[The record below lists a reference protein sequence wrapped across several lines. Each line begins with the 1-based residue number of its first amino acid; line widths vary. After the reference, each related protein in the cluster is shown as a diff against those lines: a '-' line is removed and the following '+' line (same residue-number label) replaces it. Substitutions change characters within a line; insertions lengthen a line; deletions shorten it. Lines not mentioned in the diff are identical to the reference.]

1 MADEIETP
9 QGVTPAPDDFV
20 PTKLDGLTENDGGI
34 PEVLPPDVESE
45 MREAAKAAGIS
56 VENDDSD
63 EGASGPKGAAK
74 ETEETDG
81 PSGATG
87 PASTETEEGAASGP
101 TGATEGASGA
111 AGTEATGATGVTG
124 TEERDADLKPN
135 LNPNTH
141 PKTKEVIES
150 FKTKAVEARN
160 ERDRL
165 AKELEEIKAKGA
177 AGTVPENV
185 TKELEELRNRVRE
198 LDITR
203 DPSLKAKYDDKIAA
217 NVESVLKT
225 LKENGLGED
234 AEGNEIPGFFDKLKA
249 GGVNLKTI
257 LPYIKKLEEAG
268 EIDTAEDLKDM
279 LRSNQRLEKA
289 KGEEIK
295 DWTKNYAQRQ
305 QAVQAEQEK
314 QVKEYQA
321 RIMKET
327 DAEILSTLEAFPQLK
342 RPPQVMPNDS
352 PAVKKEKERVQ
363 AEYSE
368 EYKRY
373 QDAVT
378 EAAKEHG
385 TTFKAAAVGL
395 LYKNHITP
403 RLQKSLA
410 EANERVKALE
420 AELGKIKKAGSFKP
434 SSTPT
439 PAPTKK
445 KEAPSG
451 GGFDDGIESIA
462 AAAKELGIN
471 TES

>member
-1 MADEIETP
+1 MADKNETP
-9 QGVTPAPDDFV
+9 DGVTPAPEDFV
-20 PTKLDGLTENDGGI
+20 PTKLDGLNDNDGGTND
-34 PEVLPPDVESE
+34 VLPPDVESE
-45 MREAAKAAGIS
+45 MMAAAKAAGIS
-56 VENDDSD
+56 VDSD
-63 EGASGPKGAAK
+63 DNDGEPPKQASGPTGPEQTEPDEEASEGASGPA
-74 ETEETDG
+74 
-81 PSGATG
+81 GATG
-87 PASTETEEGAASGP
+87 PDKSEADEG
-101 TGATEGASGA
+101 TGA
-111 AGTEATGATGVTG
+111 EATADTGATGAS
-124 TEERDADLKPN
+124 TEDRDADLKPN

-165 AKELEEIKAKGA
+165 AKELEEVKAKGGT
-177 AGTVPENV
+177 GTVPENV

-203 DPSLKAKYDDKIAA
+203 DPTLKAKYDDKIAA

-234 AEGNEIPGFFDKLKA
+234 ADGKEIPGFFDKLKA
-249 GGVNLKTI
+249 GGINLKTL

-289 KGEEIK
+289 KGEEIQ
-295 DWTKNYAQRQ
+295 DWTKNYDQRK
-305 QAVQAEQEK
+305 QAAQAEQEK
-314 QVKEYQA
+314 QVKEYQG

-327 DAEILSTLEAFPQLK
+327 DAEILSTLESFPQLK

-363 AEYSE
+363 AEYNA

-378 EAAKEHG
+378 EASKEHG
-385 TTFKAAAVGL
+385 LTFKAAAVGI

-403 RLQKSLA
+403 RLQKSLT

-434 SSTPT
+434 ASTPT

-445 KEAPSG
+445 KEAASG
-451 GGFDDGIESIA
+451 GGFDDGIDSIA

-471 TES
+471 TDS

>member
-1 MADEIETP
+1 MADENETP
-9 QGVTPAPDDFV
+9 TGVTPAPEDFV
-20 PTKLDGLTENDGGI
+20 PTKLDGLNDNDGGT

-45 MREAAKAAGIS
+45 MMAAAKAAGIS
-56 VENDDSD
+56 VDSD
-63 EGASGPKGAAK
+63 DNDGEPQKQASGPTGPEGSTE
-74 ETEETDG
+74 ETEEATG

-87 PASTETEEGAASGP
+87 PDKAEAPADGAA
-101 TGATEGASGA
+101 TGAEGV
-111 AGTEATGATGVTG
+111 TEATGETGESTVD
-124 TEERDADLKPN
+124 RDADLKPN

-165 AKELEEIKAKGA
+165 AKELEEVKAKGG

-185 TKELEELRNRVRE
+185 TKELEELRTRVRE

-234 AEGNEIPGFFDKLKA
+234 AGGKEIPGFFDKLKA
-249 GGVNLKTI
+249 GGINLKTL

-268 EIDTAEDLKDM
+268 EIDTAEELKDM

-289 KGEEIK
+289 KVEEIQ
-295 DWTKNYAQRQ
+295 DWTKNYTQRQ

-314 QVKEYQA
+314 QVKEYQG

-363 AEYSE
+363 AEYNE

-385 TTFKAAAVGL
+385 MTFKAAAVGI

-403 RLQKSLA
+403 RLQKSLT

-420 AELGKIKKAGSFKP
+420 SELSKIKKAGSFKP
-434 SSTPT
+434 ASTPT

-445 KEAPSG
+445 KEAASG
-451 GGFDDGIESIA
+451 GGFDDGIDSIA

-471 TES
+471 TDS

>member
-1 MADEIETP
+1 MADENETP
-9 QGVTPAPDDFV
+9 QGVTPAPEDFV
-20 PTKLDGLTENDGGI
+20 PTKLDGLNDNDGGT
-34 PEVLPPDVESE
+34 PAVLPPDVESE
-45 MREAAKAAGIS
+45 MMEAAKAAGIS
-56 VENDDSD
+56 VDSD
-63 EGASGPKGAAK
+63 GNDGEPQNQASGPTGPEGSDE
-74 ETEETDG
+74 ETEEATG

-87 PASTETEEGAASGP
+87 PAAGAA
-101 TGATEGASGA
+101 TGAEGV
-111 AGTEATGATGVTG
+111 TDATGATGAS
-124 TEERDADLKPN
+124 TEDRDADLKPN

-165 AKELEEIKAKGA
+165 AKELEEVKAKGG
-177 AGTVPENV
+177 AGTAPEN

-203 DPSLKAKYDDKIAA
+203 DPSLKAKYDDKIVA

-249 GGVNLKTI
+249 GGVNLKTL

-268 EIDTAEDLKDM
+268 ELDTAEDLKDM

-289 KGEEIK
+289 KGEEIQ

-314 QVKEYQA
+314 QVKEYQG

-403 RLQKSLA
+403 RLQKSLT
-410 EANERVKALE
+410 EANERVKTLE

-451 GGFDDGIESIA
+451 GGFDDGIDSIA

>member
-1 MADEIETP
+1 MADENETP
-9 QGVTPAPDDFV
+9 TGVTPAPEDFV
-20 PTKLDGLTENDGGI
+20 PTKLDGLNDNDGGT
-34 PEVLPPDVESE
+34 PEVLPPDVESD
-45 MREAAKAAGIS
+45 MMAAAKAAGIS
-56 VENDDSD
+56 VDSD
-63 EGASGPKGAAK
+63 DNDGEPQKQASGPTGP
-74 ETEETDG
+74 EGSTEEATG

-87 PASTETEEGAASGP
+87 PDKAEAPADGA
-101 TGATEGASGA
+101 
-111 AGTEATGATGVTG
+111 ATGAEGVTED
-124 TEERDADLKPN
+124 TVDRDADLKPN

-165 AKELEEIKAKGA
+165 AKELEEVKAKGGA
-177 AGTVPENV
+177 NV
-185 TKELEELRNRVRE
+185 TKELEELRTRVRE

-234 AEGNEIPGFFDKLKA
+234 AEGKEIPGFFDKLKA
-249 GGVNLKTI
+249 GGINLKTL

-268 EIDTAEDLKDM
+268 EIDTAEELKDM

-289 KGEEIK
+289 KVEEIQ
-295 DWTKNYAQRQ
+295 DWTKNYTQRQ
-305 QAVQAEQEK
+305 QAAQAEQEK
-314 QVKEYQA
+314 QVKEYQS

-363 AEYSE
+363 AEYNE

-385 TTFKAAAVGL
+385 LTFKAAAVGI

-403 RLQKSLA
+403 RLQKSLT

-420 AELGKIKKAGSFKP
+420 SELSKIKKAGSFKP
-434 SSTPT
+434 ASTPT

-445 KEAPSG
+445 KGTDSG
-451 GGFDDGIESIA
+451 GGFDDGIDAIA

-471 TES
+471 TDS

>member
-1 MADEIETP
+1 MADENTAP

-20 PTKLDGLTENDGGI
+20 PTKLDGLQDNDGGT
-34 PEVLPPDVESE
+34 ETVLPPDVESE

-56 VENDDSD
+56 IESDDSD
-63 EGASGPKGAAK
+63 EQPTGAKGPAK
-74 ETEETDG
+74 AEGETEETDG

-87 PASTETEEGAASGP
+87 PESTTSDEGASGP
-101 TGATEGASGA
+101 TGATDGASGA
-111 AGTEATGATGVTG
+111 AGTEATGATG
-124 TEERDADLKPN
+124 TEDRDADLKPN

-165 AKELEEIKAKGA
+165 AKELEEIKAKGG

-234 AEGNEIPGFFDKLKA
+234 TEGNEIPGFFDKLKA

-268 EIDTAEDLKDM
+268 ELDTAEDLKDM

-289 KGEEIK
+289 KGEEIQ

-363 AEYSE
+363 AEYNA

-385 TTFKAAAVGL
+385 LTFKAAAVGI

-403 RLQKSLA
+403 RLQKSLN

-445 KEAPSG
+445 KESASG
-451 GGFDDGIESIA
+451 GWFDDGIDSIT

>member
-1 MADEIETP
+1 MADETETP
-9 QGVTPAPDDFV
+9 SGVTPAPDDFV
-20 PTKLDGLTENDGGI
+20 PTKLDTVQPDNDGGT

-45 MREAAKAAGIS
+45 LKAAAKAAGIS
-56 VENDDSD
+56 VEDSD
-63 EGASGPKGAAK
+63 DDTPAASGPTGPAK
-74 ETEETDG
+74 AETEEEEETTASG

-87 PASTETEEGAASGP
+87 PEKVEAPAAAEGA
-101 TGATEGASGA
+101 
-111 AGTEATGATGVTG
+111 ATGATGT
-124 TEERDADLKPN
+124 TAEDRDADLKPN

-165 AKELEEIKAKGA
+165 AKELEEFKAKGG

-185 TKELEELRNRVRE
+185 TKELEDLRTRVRE

-217 NVESVLKT
+217 NTEAVLKV
-225 LKENGLGED
+225 LKDNGLGED
-234 AEGNEIPGFFDKLKA
+234 SEGKEIPGFFDKLKA
-249 GGVNLKTI
+249 GGLNLKNL

-268 EIDTAEDLKDM
+268 EIDTAEELKDM

-289 KGEEIK
+289 KGEEIA
-295 DWTKNYAQRQ
+295 DWTKNYEQRQ
-305 QAVQAEQEK
+305 QAAQAETEK

-321 RIMKET
+321 RIMKDT
-327 DAEILSTLEAFPQLK
+327 DAEILSALEAFPQLK

-363 AEYSE
+363 AEYNA
-368 EYKRY
+368 EYKAY

-410 EANERVKALE
+410 EANERVKTLE

-445 KEAPSG
+445 KAAAESE
-451 GGFDDGIESIA
+451 GGFDSGLDSIA

-471 TES
+471 TDS

>member
-1 MADEIETP
+1 MADENETP
-9 QGVTPAPDDFV
+9 QGVTPAPEDFV
-20 PTKLDGLTENDGGI
+20 PTKLDGLNDNDGGT

-45 MREAAKAAGIS
+45 MVAAAKAAGIS
-56 VENDDSD
+56 VDSD
-63 EGASGPKGAAK
+63 DNDGEPQKQASGPTGPEGSNE
-74 ETEETDG
+74 ETEEATG

-87 PASTETEEGAASGP
+87 PAAGAA
-101 TGATEGASGA
+101 TGAEGV
-111 AGTEATGATGVTG
+111 TDATGATGATG
-124 TEERDADLKPN
+124 ASTEDRDADLKPN

-165 AKELEEIKAKGA
+165 AKELEEVKAKGG

-234 AEGNEIPGFFDKLKA
+234 AEGKEIPGFFDKLKA
-249 GGVNLKTI
+249 GGVNLKTL

-268 EIDTAEDLKDM
+268 ELDTAEDLKDM

-289 KGEEIK
+289 KGEEIQ

-314 QVKEYQA
+314 QVKEYQG

-403 RLQKSLA
+403 RLQKSLT

-445 KEAPSG
+445 KEAASG
-451 GGFDDGIESIA
+451 GGFDDGIDSIA

>member
-1 MADEIETP
+1 MADENETP
-9 QGVTPAPDDFV
+9 QGVTPAPEDFV
-20 PTKLDGLTENDGGI
+20 PTKLDGLNDNDGGT
-34 PEVLPPDVESE
+34 PAVLPPDVESE
-45 MREAAKAAGIS
+45 MMEAAKAAGIS
-56 VENDDSD
+56 VDSD
-63 EGASGPKGAAK
+63 DNDGEPQNQASGPTGPEGSDE
-74 ETEETDG
+74 ETEEATG

-87 PASTETEEGAASGP
+87 PAAGAA
-101 TGATEGASGA
+101 TGAEGV
-111 AGTEATGATGVTG
+111 TDATGATGAS
-124 TEERDADLKPN
+124 TEDRDADLKPN

-165 AKELEEIKAKGA
+165 AKELEEVKAKGG

-234 AEGNEIPGFFDKLKA
+234 AEGGEIPGFFDKLKA
-249 GGVNLKTI
+249 GGVNLKTL

-268 EIDTAEDLKDM
+268 ELDTAEDLKDM

-289 KGEEIK
+289 KGEEIQ

-314 QVKEYQA
+314 QVKEYQG

-403 RLQKSLA
+403 RLQKSLT
-410 EANERVKALE
+410 EANERVKTLE

-451 GGFDDGIESIA
+451 GGFDDGIDSIA